1 MTHHLP
7 PSLQRF
13 GTVYEAA
20 VRAELAP
27 TLAHADRPLPGRS
40 GGAGFLR
47 RPRVLAGGTLGL
59 AGVAAAL
66 AIALGA
72 GGATAP
78 PAFAITKHSD
88 GSVLVQL
95 NRRGDLGQ
103 ANQKLT
109 EMGTHEQITLY
120 LIPGPAVVSGPVSCT
135 PAPGTGPPNPPVQ
148 VLVGT
153 DGSTSGQSAGNTG
166 EGTSQLACIV
176 GPTATRAPTRAIPAT
191 PTPVDRVTAAGAR
204 STRASALTR
213 LAVRSPPGDY
223 RRPDRPGGHGCLC
236 APGTAARTS
245 LSRDSHAN
253 CTAGLLPLW

>member
-13 GTVYEAA
+13 GTAYEAA

-27 TLAHADRPLPGRS
+27 TLAHADQPEPGRPD
-40 GGAGFLR
+40 GAGFLR

-66 AIALGA
+66 AIVLGA

-95 NRRGDLGQ
+95 DRREDLGQ

-120 LIPGPAVVSGPVSCT
+120 LTPGPAVVSGPVSCT
-135 PAPGTGPPNPPVQ
+135 PAPGAGPPNPPVQ
-148 VLVGT
+148 VLVDT
-153 DGSTSGQSAGNTG
+153 DGSSSGQSAGNTG
-166 EGTSQLACIV
+166 ERTSQLACVV
-176 GPTATRAPTRAIPAT
+176 GPHSYTGPYPGN
-191 PTPVDRVTAAGAR
+191 PGA
-204 STRASALTR
+204 S
-213 LAVRSPPGDY
+213 
-223 RRPDRPGGHGCLC
+223 
-236 APGTAARTS
+236 
-245 LSRDSHAN
+245 
-253 CTAGLLPLW
+253 

>member
-176 GPTATRAPTRAIPAT
+176 GPNSYTGPYPGNPGNT
-191 PTPVDRVTAAGAR
+191 DAG
-204 STRASALTR
+204 
-213 LAVRSPPGDY
+213 
-223 RRPDRPGGHGCLC
+223 
-236 APGTAARTS
+236 
-245 LSRDSHAN
+245 
-253 CTAGLLPLW
+253 